1 MLRSISAAD
10 MRKLVSERL
19 PFFSRRALKVSLL
32 VADLRRLRWM
42 ELVCRDR
49 EEVKP
54 GVIPVGVA
62 GGDKGPCERSS
73 SDSLRPRTFRFDL
86 ETRCQV
92 SYFVKRIR

>member
-42 ELVCRDR
+42 ELVCRDK

-86 ETRCQV
+86 ETR
-92 SYFVKRIR
+92 